1 MKPAEP
7 QAPLAPWLQ
16 SQLAGLMASKAH
28 ALLLSGPS
36 GLGQYDL
43 ALALARAWLCHRPTA
58 QGACGQCASCHAID
72 VRTHPDLC
80 VLLPETLSL
89 ALDWPLDEKTQAELD
104 GKKRKPSKEIKVE
117 AAREVVG
124 FTQLT
129 RSGGASKVV
138 LVYPAERLN
147 GIAANALLKTLEE
160 PVGQTRF
167 VLATQAAD
175 QLLPT
180 IRSRCQTHAMVW
192 PSFEDALSWLVEQGA
207 GAQGSTNAR
216 EPLPEPLRENL
227 REHLRVL
234 LRAAGGRPADV
245 LQWLQD
251 SDARQAAERW
261 RALPKA
267 IVRGDVAALANWSA
281 AEVIDA
287 LQKLC
292 HDVWLQR
299 VGAEPRFFPAQDLPP
314 ARTGEGSPKR
324 LLYALG
330 QWSRDLASSA
340 RHADHPYSPGLML
353 EALVSRA
360 QQALRAT

>member
-1 MKPAEP
+1 
-7 QAPLAPWLQ
+7 
-16 SQLAGLMASKAH
+16 MASKAH

-207 GAQGSTNAR
+207 GAQGPTNAR

-281 AEVIDA
+281 
-287 LQKLC
+287 
-292 HDVWLQR
+292 
-299 VGAEPRFFPAQDLPP
+299 EPRFFPAQDLPP
-314 ARTGEGSPKR
+314 ARTGEGSPQR

>member
-1 MKPAEP
+1 MMPVQSPAS
-7 QAPLAPWLQ
+7 LAPWLRA
-16 SQLAGLMASKAH
+16 QLARLMGSKAH

-36 GLGQYDL
+36 GLGQYEL
-43 ALALARAWLCHRPTA
+43 ALALARAWLCHSPTA
-58 QGACGQCASCHAID
+58 HGACGQCASCHAID

-89 ALDWPLDEKTQAELD
+89 ALAWPLDEKTQAELD

-124 FTQLT
+124 FTQMT
-129 RSGGASKVV
+129 RSGSAAKVV

-160 PVGQTRF
+160 PAGQTRF
-167 VLATQAAD
+167 VLATQSAD

-180 IRSRCQTHAMVW
+180 IRSRCQSHAMVW
-192 PSFEDALSWLVEQGA
+192 PAFEDALSWLVEQSAGEQGA
-207 GAQGSTNAR
+207 GEQRANAKGR
-216 EPLPEPLRENL
+216 DDQ

-234 LRAAGGRPADV
+234 LQAAGGRPADV
-245 LQWLQD
+245 LQQLQG

-267 IVRGDVAALANWSA
+267 IVRGDVGALSHWSA
-281 AEVIDA
+281 TEVIDA

-292 HDVWLQR
+292 HDVWLHK

-314 ARTGEGSPKR
+314 GRAGEGSQQR
-324 LLYALG
+324 ALYALG

-340 RHADHPYSPGLML
+340 RHAEHPYSPGLML

-360 QQALRAT
+360 QQALRVT

>member
-1 MKPAEP
+1 MKPADS
-7 QAPLAPWLQ
+7 QAPLAPWLRT
-16 SQLAGLMASKAH
+16 QLARLMGSKSH

-36 GLGQYDL
+36 GLGQYEL
-43 ALALARAWLCHRPTA
+43 ALALARAWLCHSPTA
-58 QGACGQCASCHAID
+58 HGACGHCGSCHAID

-80 VLLPETLSL
+80 VLLPETLSM

-124 FTQLT
+124 FAQMTH
-129 RSGGASKVV
+129 SGGAGKVV

-147 GIAANALLKTLEE
+147 SIAANALLKTLEE
-160 PVGQTRF
+160 PPGQTRF
-167 VLATQAAD
+167 VLASQAAD

-180 IRSRCQTHAMVW
+180 IRSRCQAHSMVW
-192 PSFEDALSWLVEQGA
+192 PSFDEALDWLVEQSASEQDPTG
-207 GAQGSTNAR
+207 AR
-216 EPLPEPLRENL
+216 EDLS
-227 REHLRVL
+227 VL
-234 LRAAGGRPADV
+234 LHAAGGRPADV
-245 LQWLQD
+245 LQGLQGG
-251 SDARQAAERW
+251 DARQAAERW

-267 IVRGDVAALANWSA
+267 ILRGDVAALAHWSA
-281 AEVIDA
+281 SEVIDA

-299 VGAEPRFFPAQDLPP
+299 VGADPRFFPAQDLPP
-314 ARTGEGSPKR
+314 VRAGEGSQQR
-324 LLYALG
+324 WLYAMG
-330 QWSRDLASSA
+330 QWSRDLTLSA
-340 RHADHPYSPGLML
+340 RHAEHPFSPGLML